1 MKKKIVVNCMK
12 ELEKEGKSSKESK
25 WKKRRREV
33 LKNTEIMERIGR
45 KEKEERKK
53 LEQSKY
59 NDLYKIATRSPGFF
73 AAGIYKLPLR
83 WQNYVE
89 V

>member
-1 MKKKIVVNCMK
+1 MKKKIVANCIK
-12 ELEKEGKSSKESK
+12 ELEKEGRSSKESK

-53 LEQSKY
+53 
-59 NDLYKIATRSPGFF
+59 
-73 AAGIYKLPLR
+73 
-83 WQNYVE
+83 VE
-89 V
+89 